1 MKRMFFNALFM
12 LGISMVLI
20 SCSSDD
26 GPECAPDFTGD
37 LTTTEEILVGEWIL
51 TGIVAAEELDLTD
64 DDTDNAS
71 TDLFD
76 QYEECARDAAYT
88 FDSDRTFAYEI
99 GKYGEDCEYVVPSAG
114 TWELSSQN
122 LSLVSS
128 CSVQTTS
135 LEFNDDLTAFT
146 FSEIYNVTDVTGTVV
161 QTRIDFTYTLSL

>member
-1 MKRMFFNALFM
+1 MKRMFFYALSM

-20 SCSSDD
+20 SCSSDE
-26 GPECAPDFTGD
+26 GPECAQDFTGD

-51 TGIVAAEELDLTD
+51 TAIVAAEELDLTD

-71 TDLFD
+71 TDLFG
-76 QYEECARDAAYT
+76 QYDECARDAAYT

-99 GKYGEDCEYVVPSAG
+99 GKYGEDCDYVVPSAG

-135 LEFNDDLTAFT
+135 LEFNDDLTTFT